1 MVGMRSLHFSV
12 FCRDLRLQ
20 GQSRAEIMF
29 FWMLLLGC
37 FKKHPALDE
46 VVSLSGWGHIFLWL
60 EHPKRREINSHHRIG
75 TLCLEEIFGL
85 WKAMFPGNHF
95 EVSLADA
102 LAVAQKSGSL
112 LHSMAE
118 QTWGSSTHSNSMD
131 PAQRVD
137 PYVPH
142 EESSSYGLLTLWTQ
156 QYQDVLKIVFLTT
169 NHKMIRHNKRLQ

>member
-1 MVGMRSLHFSV
+1 
-12 FCRDLRLQ
+12 
-20 GQSRAEIMF
+20 MF
-29 FWMLLLGC
+29 FGMLLLGC
-37 FKKHPALDE
+37 FKKHLALDE
-46 VVSLSGWGHIFLWL
+46 AVSLSGWGLIFLWL

-75 TLCLEEIFGL
+75 TLCLEEIVGL

-118 QTWGSSTHSNSMD
+118 QTWVGSPSCSNSMD
-131 PAQRVD
+131 SAQRVD

-142 EESSSYGLLTLWTQ
+142 EESSSYGLLTLWTK
-156 QYQDVLKIVFLTT
+156 QYHDVLKIVSLTT
-169 NHKMIRHNKRLQ
+169 NHKMIRHYKDGKDI